1 MKFENVYFINGTAY
15 AGKSTMVKLLAEKYD
30 GIACE
35 ENYQDRLLENL
46 DTKEFPNL
54 TYTRDLQDWG
64 EFVRRTPDEYEA
76 WVNGVTKEC
85 TVLEIEILKD
95 LVSRTKKKIF
105 VDTNISVEILH
116 EISDENHVLIMLADP
131 NISVQRFFER
141 PDKEK
146 QFLYQLLLKEDNPE
160 DAMINFRECL
170 KRVNSQERYMM
181 FQKSGFNVITRDEN
195 ISSKSRYNPHVFTE
209 QGLYMLMTVLKG
221 PLAVKQSKALI
232 RTFKKMKDYI
242 LENRDLIGQREILQ
256 LSMETANNRIE
267 INKINSDMISLEK
280 QISDVAEGLKDV
292 VTKSELA
299 DMMNSF
305 VSDDDEKWLMFNA
318 KFSSADEVYESIY
331 KQAKSSI
338 YVVDNYIGL
347 RTLVHLKNSP
357 TGVNI
362 ILFSDNVGNNKL
374 HNIEFIDFCK
384 EYPTVNLSMKKTGG
398 IFHDRFIVLDYG
410 TADERV
416 FLCGASSKDAGAR
429 ITSIVED
436 YGVSKYTP
444 VIATLLKNPTLN
456 LPQ

>member
-1 MKFENVYFINGTAY
+1 MAEDKKKDEFAVIDITEEYLKERIYEIRGQRVILDADLSEIYGYTTKAFNQQVKNNIEKFDEDFMFELTDDEV
-15 AGKSTMVKLLAEKYD
+15 
-30 GIACE
+30 
-35 ENYQDRLLENL
+35 ENL
-46 DTKEFPNL
+46 RSNFLTANL
-54 TYTRDLQDWG
+54 
-64 EFVRRTPDEYEA
+64 
-76 WVNGVTKEC
+76 N
-85 TVLEIEILKD
+85 
-95 LVSRTKKKIF
+95 
-105 VDTNISVEILH
+105 
-116 EISDENHVLIMLADP
+116 
-131 NISVQRFFER
+131 
-141 PDKEK
+141 
-146 QFLYQLLLKEDNPE
+146 
-160 DAMINFRECL
+160 
-170 KRVNSQERYMM
+170 
-181 FQKSGFNVITRDEN
+181 
-195 ISSKSRYNPHVFTE
+195 SKSRYNPHVFTE

-267 INKINSDMISLEK
+267 INKINSDMISIE
-280 QISDVAEGLKDV
+280 
-292 VTKSELA
+292 
-299 DMMNSF
+299 
-305 VSDDDEKWLMFNA
+305 
-318 KFSSADEVYESIY
+318 

-357 TGVNI
+357 TGVDI

-374 HNIEFIDFCK
+374 HNIEFADFCK
-384 EYPTVNLSMKKTGG
+384 EYPTVKLSMKKTGG

-436 YGVSKYTP
+436 YGISKYAP
-444 VIATLLKNPTLN
+444 VIATLLKNSTLI

>member
-1 MKFENVYFINGTAY
+1 MPEDKKKEIDVTVIEVTEEYLKEKLYEIR
-15 AGKSTMVKLLAEKYD
+15 GKRVLLDADLAEIY
-30 GIACE
+30 G
-35 ENYQDRLLENL
+35 Y
-46 DTKEFPNL
+46 DTK
-54 TYTRDLQDWG
+54 
-64 EFVRRTPDEYEA
+64 
-76 WVNGVTKEC
+76 
-85 TVLEIEILKD
+85 
-95 LVSRTKKKIF
+95 
-105 VDTNISVEILH
+105 
-116 EISDENHVLIMLADP
+116 
-131 NISVQRFFER
+131 
-141 PDKEK
+141 
-146 QFLYQLLLKEDNPE
+146 
-160 DAMINFRECL
+160 
-170 KRVNSQERYMM
+170 
-181 FQKSGFNVITRDEN
+181 GFNRQVKNNIEKFDEDFMFELTDEELEDLRYKNCTAN

-232 RTFKKMKDYI
+232 RTFKRMKDYI
-242 LENRDLIGQREILQ
+242 LENRDLIGQRELLQ

-267 INKINSDMISLEK
+267 ISKINSDMISLEK

-305 VSDDDEKWLMFNA
+305 ISDDDEKWLMFNA

-331 KQAKSSI
+331 RQAKSSI

-374 HNIEFIDFCK
+374 HNIEYTDFRK
-384 EYPTVNLSMKKTGG
+384 EYPTVKLSMKKTGG

-436 YGVSKYTP
+436 YGIAKYNA
-444 VIATLLKNPTLN
+444 VIVGLLKNSPLV
-456 LPQ
+456 LPK